1 MPLVFAS
8 AEDMEYFPLQLPWF
22 KVIRLDQKRS
32 ATRNYR
38 LDQFS
43 VLLPCTPP
51 PSSQR
56 LPWLSAKSILS
67 LVER

>member
-1 MPLVFAS
+1 MPLVVAS
-8 AEDMEYFPLQLPWF
+8 AEDIEYFPLQLPWF

-38 LDQFS
+38 LDQFP
-43 VLLPCTPP
+43 VLLPCVSPHP
-51 PSSQR
+51 QR

-67 LVER
+67 LVGR